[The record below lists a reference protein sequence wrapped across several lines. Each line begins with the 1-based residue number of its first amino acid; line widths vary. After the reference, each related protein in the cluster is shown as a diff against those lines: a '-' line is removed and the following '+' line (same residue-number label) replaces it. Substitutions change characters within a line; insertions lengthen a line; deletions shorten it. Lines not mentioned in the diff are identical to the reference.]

1 MFYIVNLRRR
11 QIGGSRVPHT
21 IAVVLPLVWLGWLV
35 LTEWVPM
42 FPLNDLVPG
51 NRGPRLL
58 AAAINYPF
66 PLLIAG
72 GVALD
77 RRWSLISALV
87 LCVLVLTGHVV
98 SWWLPY
104 FGFSSAAQREV
115 YRRDYARTLKILP
128 AEGRDV
134 VIDVQHMVVGVL
146 TLLMT
151 GATAAATM
159 AA

>member
-1 MFYIVNLRRR
+1 ML
-11 QIGGSRVPHT
+11 HT
-21 IAVVLPLVWLGWLV
+21 LAIVLPLVWLGWLV

-42 FPLNDLVPG
+42 FPLNDLKPG

-66 PLLIAG
+66 PLAIAAG
-72 GVALD
+72 ITVDTGWSVTGAMALCG
-77 RRWSLISALV
+77 LV
-87 LCVLVLTGHVV
+87 LAGHVA

-104 FGFSSAAQREV
+104 FGFSTAAQRDV

-128 AEGRDV
+128 TEGRDV
-134 VIDVQHMVVGVL
+134 VIDVQHLVVGVL

-151 GATAAATM
+151 GTTAAVTM
-159 AA
+159 GT